1 MSAQGAWPRRWALV
15 AGARVEVPPAPGL
28 AGMHEPL
35 AELPEG
41 VYSGL
46 RTFPGGR
53 FLELEA
59 HLARAERS
67 ARAMGYSLAEEREG
81 LLDALQQVADEAAP
95 VDLALRFDVLAEA
108 AALDGVAA
116 RAWIAATP
124 LQPLPEP
131 FLEQGVAVQWAREL
145 VRERPLVK
153 TTSFVLRRRP
163 YPLGRQEAF
172 EHLLLDPLGRIL
184 EGSSSSFFV
193 VRDDRLVTAGGGVL
207 EGITRAIVLRL
218 ADRLGL
224 RTLLEA
230 PAAEE
235 VGRWSEAFL
244 TSSTRAVVPVV
255 EVAGERVG
263 GGRPGPWTRRLREAY
278 VAYAEREA
286 LRARG
291 AAPTRAGS

>member
-1 MSAQGAWPRRWALV
+1 
-15 AGARVEVPPAPGL
+15 
-28 AGMHEPL
+28 MHEPL
-35 AELPEG
+35 ADLPEG

-67 ARAMGYSLAEEREG
+67 ARAMGYSVSDEREG

-116 RAWIAATP
+116 RAWIAAAP

-131 FLEQGVAVQWAREL
+131 FLEQGVAVQWARDL
-145 VRERPLVK
+145 MRDRPLVK

-172 EHLLLDPLGRIL
+172 EHLLLDPQRRIL
-184 EGSSSSFFV
+184 EGTSSSFFV
-193 VRDDRLVTAGGGVL
+193 VCDDCLLTAGGGVL

-224 RTLLEA
+224 RARLEA
-230 PAAEE
+230 PAAED
-235 VGRWSEAFL
+235 VGHWSEAFL
-244 TSSTRAVVPVV
+244 TSSTRAVVPVI
-255 EVAGERVG
+255 EVAGERVAD
-263 GGRPGPWTRRLREAY
+263 GRPGPWTRRLRESYA
-278 VAYAEREA
+278 ACAEREA
-286 LRARG
+286 RRARD
-291 AAPTRAGS
+291 AAPTRARS